1 MRRGLAT
8 TCVGCA
14 RRLAGWSRVRG
25 CPRVVCGVL
34 TGPAQTFFCGGR
46 LVAGPEWP
54 SLFGTSALIV
64 APCVV
69 FLARVVPELA
79 RLYSPALLA
88 VALWL
93 PLFSLGALFVT
104 GCSDPGIIPRIPP
117 PEAGEFP
124 GGRPRTKEVEV
135 RGVKVS
141 LKWNESTNFY
151 QPPRAHHCSVN
162 NDCVAKFDHHCPW
175 VGTCVGRVRAVLPPL
190 RRHPLR
196 NPCRQEGG
204 PQPKR
209 GASEREACMSPFCWA
224 RRGL

>member
-1 MRRGLAT
+1 M
-8 TCVGCA
+8 
-14 RRLAGWSRVRG
+14 
-25 CPRVVCGVL
+25 L

-54 SLFGTSALIV
+54 SLFGTSALIL

-69 FLARVVPELA
+69 FLVQVVPELA
-79 RLYSPALLA
+79 RAYSPALLA
-88 VALWL
+88 AALWL
-93 PLFSLGALFVT
+93 PLFSLAALFVT

-117 PEAGEFP
+117 PEAAEFP
-124 GGRPRTKEVEV
+124 GGRPRTKEVVV

-175 VGTCVGRVRAVLPPL
+175 VGTTIGQRNYRPFLLFILNTSLLCLYVFALSALQVLSL
-190 RRHPLR
+190 IHI
-196 NPCRQEGG
+196 
-204 PQPKR
+204 
-209 GASEREACMSPFCWA
+209 SEPTRLM
-224 RRGL
+224 